1 MSARKPELLFL
12 CQNLPFPPD
21 GGALI
26 RSFHTLRLL
35 SEEFDVTALCFFR
48 KASRASEE
56 AVRLGKE
63 GLGKLARTVEVFPIP
78 QEESR
83 FRFLIDHL
91 KSILGG
97 RAYTRW
103 AYESREFRNRLEH
116 LVSTRD
122 FSVIHLDSLD
132 LVGYIPALEG
142 HQMVVA
148 HHNVES
154 SLLARRADSEDAFR
168 RRYLYLQ
175 ARFTAR
181 EERTWCPRVALN
193 VAVSNEDQETLASL
207 APGSRIVV
215 APNGVDTT
223 AFLPTTQEPD
233 QDIVFVGGHTWFPNR
248 DGMEY
253 FADSILP
260 LIRRTHPRVRVTW
273 VGRAA
278 QPVVEAMAAK
288 GVQMTGYVD
297 DIRPFVARAKCFIVP
312 LRVGG
317 GTRLKILDAWALG
330 KALVSTS
337 AGCEGL
343 IRKDGENLLIADSP
357 QEFAS
362 AVGRVL
368 DDENLRRLLERGGR
382 TTVEKH
388 YDWSTIGHSML
399 KEYRTL
405 IQPSGVSND
414 RDRPSE
420 RSPSSRSSL
429 EAAIRPRG
437 SA

>member
-1 MSARKPELLFL
+1 VASQKPKLLFL

-35 SEEFDVTALCFFR
+35 SHDYEVTALCFFR
-48 KASRASEE
+48 KASRAGEE

-63 GLGKLARTVEVFPIP
+63 GLKEFARDIEVFPIP

-83 FRFLIDHL
+83 LRLVVDHL

-103 AYESREFRNRLEH
+103 AYESADFRNH
-116 LVSTRD
+116 LKHLLSTRD
-122 FSVIHLDSLD
+122 FSIVHLDSLD
-132 LVGYIPALEG
+132 LVGYLPDLKD
-142 HQMVVA
+142 HPVVVA

-154 SLLARRADSEDAFR
+154 SLLARRADTEHAFR
-168 RRYLYLQ
+168 QRYLRLQ
-175 ARFTAR
+175 ARLTAR

-193 VAVSNEDQETLASL
+193 VTVSDEDRETLARL
-207 APGSRIVV
+207 APDSRIVV

-223 AFLPTTQEPD
+223 AFLPSDKEPEQE
-233 QDIVFVGGHTWFPNR
+233 IVFVGGHTWFPNR
-248 DGMEY
+248 DGMEF
-253 FADSILP
+253 FADAILP
-260 LIRRTHPRVRVTW
+260 LIRRTHPEVRVTW
-273 VGRAA
+273 VGRAS
-278 QPVVEAMAAK
+278 QPIVDAMAAK
-288 GVQMTGYVD
+288 GVEMTGYVK

-330 KALVSTS
+330 KALVSTT

-343 IRKDGENLLIADSP
+343 VQEKGENLLIANSP
-357 QEFAS
+357 EEFAA

-368 DDENLRRLLERGGR
+368 DDERLRRRLEDGGR
-382 TTVEKH
+382 RTVEKH
-388 YDWSTIGHSML
+388 YDWSAIGVTML
-399 KEYRTL
+399 GEYRRLTEVGAPL
-405 IQPSGVSND
+405 KN
-414 RDRPSE
+414 
-420 RSPSSRSSL
+420 
-429 EAAIRPRG
+429 
-437 SA
+437 